1 MKDNIYK
8 EYLSETKLLDFSNKN
23 IQKLILDNKWNELS
37 DVEKVKSSYNFT
49 KEKILFGYNKDDCL
63 KASEVLKD
71 GFGQCNT
78 KSILLMALLR
88 ALKIP
93 CRIHGFTI
101 DKKLQKGSM
110 TGLVYKLAP
119 KEIFHT
125 YVEVY
130 VNNRWYDLEGVI
142 LDDKYLNSLQK
153 IIKPN
158 TDGSFVGYGV
168 ATKNFLN
175 PTIYFECCN
184 TYIQNEGIIKDYGIF
199 DNPDELFKEYGQ
211 KMNFLKKL
219 SYKYIGRKVMNK
231 NVKKL
236 EIKFKFNLT
245 YIKIIKVIL

>member
-219 SYKYIGRKVMNK
+219 YN
-231 NVKKL
+231 
-236 EIKFKFNLT
+236 IKIT
-245 YIKIIKVIL
+245 YI

>member
-37 DVEKVKSSYNFT
+37 DV
-49 KEKILFGYNKDDCL
+49 
-63 KASEVLKD
+63 EVLKD

-130 VNNRWYDLEGVI
+130 FNNRWYDLGGVI
-142 LDDKYLNSLQK
+142 SDDKYLNNYK
-153 IIKPN
+153 TKYRWIICWLW
-158 TDGSFVGYGV
+158 S
-168 ATKNFLN
+168 
-175 PTIYFECCN
+175 CN
-184 TYIQNEGIIKDYGIF
+184 KEFFKSNNIF
-199 DNPDELFKEYGQ
+199 
-211 KMNFLKKL
+211 
-219 SYKYIGRKVMNK
+219 
-231 NVKKL
+231 
-236 EIKFKFNLT
+236 
-245 YIKIIKVIL
+245 

>member
-1 MKDNIYK
+1 MKVDIVEINPNYERQYIYK

-63 KASEVLKD
+63 KATEVLKD

-88 ALKIP
+88 ALKTP
-93 CRIHGFTI
+93 CRIHGFT

-130 VNNRWYDLEGVI
+130 FNNRWYDLEGVI

-153 IIKPN
+153 NYKTKYRWIICWLW
-158 TDGSFVGYGV
+158 S
-168 ATKNFLN
+168 
-175 PTIYFECCN
+175 CN
-184 TYIQNEGIIKDYGIF
+184 KEFFKSNNIF
-199 DNPDELFKEYGQ
+199 
-211 KMNFLKKL
+211 
-219 SYKYIGRKVMNK
+219 
-231 NVKKL
+231 
-236 EIKFKFNLT
+236 
-245 YIKIIKVIL
+245 

>member
-8 EYLSETKLLDFSNKN
+8 EYLSEPKLLDFSNKN

-110 TGLVYKLAP
+110 IGLVYKLAP

-142 LDDKYLNSLQK
+142 LDYKYLNSLQK
-153 IIKPN
+153 IVKPN
-158 TDGSFVGYGV
+158 TDGSLVGYGV
-168 ATKNFLN
+168 ATKNFFKSN
-175 PTIYFECCN
+175 N
-184 TYIQNEGIIKDYGIF
+184 IF
-199 DNPDELFKEYGQ
+199 
-211 KMNFLKKL
+211 
-219 SYKYIGRKVMNK
+219 
-231 NVKKL
+231 
-236 EIKFKFNLT
+236 
-245 YIKIIKVIL
+245 

>member
-37 DVEKVKSSYNFT
+37 DVEKVKSTYNFT

-78 KSILLMALLR
+78 KSIILMALLR

-231 NVKKL
+231 NVKK
-236 EIKFKFNLT
+236 IRN
-245 YIKIIKVIL
+245 KI